1 MDETERELLLRSR
14 QERLAIVAKYDKGRE
29 PGAQI
34 DDWEDPKNELY
45 HTQDRFGFIQWVIL
59 MGAKRVYTGLKWSK
73 MA

>member
-45 HTQDRFGFIQWVIL
+45 HTQDRFGFIQ
-59 MGAKRVYTGLKWSK
+59 
-73 MA
+73 